1 MAKRMLFIGAGAI
14 GSYIGSFL
22 ARAGHDVT
30 LVDPW
35 PEQVEMVRR
44 RGISVTGPHDPFDAQ
59 PTALHVHEL
68 QRLGADF
75 DIAFIAMKAYDTAW
89 ATWMALPH
97 LKPEGY
103 VVSAQNCWNDPIVAG
118 IAGAERSVGLIMS
131 KIGVA
136 LWKAGE
142 VERGMEKG
150 QGAGHDV
157 FRAGEHDGRITERV
171 TELADIMSVIDGAR
185 PTDNLWGERW
195 SKLCANC
202 MGNPVQAMTGLGS
215 KEIAEQARGRE
226 ITIRIAQESAAV
238 GLKQGYRIPKFNGR
252 EAEQWAQ
259 AGRPDVYAE
268 LDAMLK
274 PKEGAGRNWRAS
286 MAQDVI
292 KGRRSEIDFMNG
304 RVVDKGHELGVPT
317 PVSAAVV
324 ALMREVDAGTRKPAP
339 EHIELALTRAS
350 A

>member
-1 MAKRMLFIGAGAI
+1 MAKRMLFIGGGAI
-14 GSYIGSFL
+14 GSYLGSFL
-22 ARAGHDVT
+22 TRAGHDVT
-30 LVDPW
+30 IVDPW
-35 PEQVEMVRR
+35 PEQVETVRS
-44 RGISVTGPHDPFDAQ
+44 RGITVTGPHDPFEAR

-75 DIAFIAMKAYDTAW
+75 DMAFIAMKAYDTAW

-103 VVSAQNCWNDPIVAG
+103 VISAQNCWNDPVVASVAG
-118 IAGAERSVGLIMS
+118 VERSVGLIMS

-136 LWKAGE
+136 LWKPGQ

-157 FRAGEHDGRITERV
+157 FRAGEHDGRITDRT
-171 TELADIMSVIDGAR
+171 TELADVLSVVDGAR

-304 RVVDKGHELGVPT
+304 RVVDKGRELGVPT

-324 ALMREVDAGTRKPAP
+324 ELMREVDAGTRKPAP
-339 EHIELALTRAS
+339 EHIELALKRAS